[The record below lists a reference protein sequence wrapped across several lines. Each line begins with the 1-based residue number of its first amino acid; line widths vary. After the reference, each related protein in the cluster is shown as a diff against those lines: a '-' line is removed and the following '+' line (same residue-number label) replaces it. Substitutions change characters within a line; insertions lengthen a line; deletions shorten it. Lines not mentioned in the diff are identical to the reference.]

1 MRWEFV
7 LSLALALASSWDF
20 PVLLLCIC
28 DPLSCIV
35 PAPAQRQ
42 CAQCAFMEQH
52 SAVLVQYY
60 TPGELSFT
68 ACCIVQIELYR
79 IQVKLSARLAVFCT
93 LLQYCSVRKDRP
105 GPWELTIII
114 NIILQ
119 CRTV

>member
-7 LSLALALASSWDF
+7 LSLALASSWDF

-28 DPLSCIV
+28 DPLSYIV

-42 CAQCAFMEQH
+42 CAQCAFMEQY

-60 TPGELSFT
+60 TPGELYFT

-79 IQVKLSARLAVFCT
+79 IQVKLALRA
-93 LLQYCSVRKDRP
+93 LLYYISNP
-105 GPWELTIII
+105 A
-114 NIILQ
+114 
-119 CRTV
+119 TVL